1 MREVN
6 GIEAARAFVNQ
17 HYQDCLAA
25 LLYGSVARSEAT
37 SSSDLDIIIVAH
49 HDAPF
54 YRKTLR
60 ESGWFIEAFVGSREF
75 HIEKI
80 RRPRANHNP
89 SSLTARAGGI
99 ILKDEGDFA
108 KGLKEQAIAILK
120 QGPEPL
126 TEAEVNQ
133 YRYIITDWLD
143 DLIDCENSEEE
154 LFIAY
159 DLVAKAAELLL
170 AHNLRWIGERKW
182 LYRALEKLDDQ
193 LAKQLI
199 DETRQFY
206 RTGEKEG
213 LVQAIESI
221 LKLVGGKLYEGYSRV
236 G

>member
-25 LLYGSVARSEAT
+25 LLFGSVARSEAT

-49 HDAPF
+49 QDAPF
-54 YRKTLR
+54 YRKTFR

-89 SSLTARAGGI
+89 SSLTAWAEGI

-126 TEAEVNQ
+126 
-133 YRYIITDWLD
+133 
-143 DLIDCENSEEE
+143 
-154 LFIAY
+154 
-159 DLVAKAAELLL
+159 
-170 AHNLRWIGERKW
+170 
-182 LYRALEKLDDQ
+182 
-193 LAKQLI
+193 
-199 DETRQFY
+199 
-206 RTGEKEG
+206 
-213 LVQAIESI
+213 
-221 LKLVGGKLYEGYSRV
+221 
-236 G
+236 